1 MKHLGQVMILDS
13 INQEEEE
20 RNKSDNV
27 ATTKMLVH
35 LKLV

>member
-1 MKHLGQVMILDS
+1 MSSGEGAY
-13 INQEEEE
+13 EEKEKD
-20 RNKSDNV
+20 NSANV